1 MQTVT
6 IERQQNEVIKCVLN
20 IKDSA
25 YLKRLKT
32 SMEKKIRKDNLLS
45 GDSSDYAYKD
55 MPIFGPKTLDEAM
68 ERLDEAEKQFEQGKG
83 IPWDEVQRHL
93 QQKLMNYAEIERIGE
108 SN

>member
-1 MQTVT
+1 MHTAT
-6 IERQQNEVIKCVLN
+6 IERQQNEVIKYVLN

-45 GDSSDYAYKD
+45 GDSSDYPYKD

-68 ERLDEAEKQFEQGKG
+68 ERLDEAEKQFAQGKG
-83 IPWDEVQRHL
+83 LSLDEVMQSVY
-93 QQKLMNYAEIERIGE
+93 QTIQKHAEFKNR
-108 SN
+108 